1 MQHARQDGV
10 VTKTILAILTVL
22 ALIGGAL
29 GLVFQGAQLTTALSR
44 LWARRPGSRRRKLA
58 EALTLVEPGDTLTH
72 IERTVGKSAR
82 GGFRSGDE
90 LSQTIELSDCRLS
103 VTTDSDGLAQ
113 RIRVEVTRGASLP
126 PVTLTPN
133 AGSPLIV
140 ALGRS
145 RFAALD
151 SRPCAIWW
159 SLSASAA
166 DYRELHY
173 LGRPGDYRHFIFI
186 AEMSDELVSLVHA
199 RPSPTGANP
208 FAELDLTVL
217 EDEYVQ
223 AARGSTAVRAYI
235 VVHHSRVD
243 ATDEWKTW

>member
-1 MQHARQDGV
+1 M
-10 VTKTILAILTVL
+10 TKTILAILTVL
-22 ALIGGAL
+22 ALVGGAL
-29 GLVFQGAQLTTALSR
+29 GLAFQGAQLTTALTR

-58 EALTLVEPGDTLTH
+58 EALMLVEPGDTLTH
-72 IERTVGKSAR
+72 IERTVGHSAR

-90 LSQTIELSDCRLS
+90 LSKTIDLSDCRLT

-126 PVTLTPN
+126 PVVLTPN
-133 AGSPLIV
+133 AGSPLV
-140 ALGRS
+140 VSLGRS
-145 RFAALD
+145 HFATLD

-159 SLSASAA
+159 SLGASAV

-173 LGRPGDYRHFIFI
+173 LGRPGGYRHFVFI

-208 FAELDLTVL
+208 FAGLDLTVL

-223 AARGSTAVRAYI
+223 ATRGSTAVRAYI

-243 ATDEWKTW
+243 ATDEWTTW